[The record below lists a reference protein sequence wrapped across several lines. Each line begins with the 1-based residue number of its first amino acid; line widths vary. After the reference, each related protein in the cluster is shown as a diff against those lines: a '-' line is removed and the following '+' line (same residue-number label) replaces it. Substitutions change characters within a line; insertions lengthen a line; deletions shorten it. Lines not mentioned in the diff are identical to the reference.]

1 MKRYTSLRGK
11 RTGSQ
16 DQKGVKGYS
25 IRACSSQYPGREEK
39 EKQDVD
45 KKFGYRVGEAETA
58 HKPKPCVKPVSS
70 CLLPV
75 FLLTLPPSLGA
86 SPSLIFSFTFSLPFL
101 FHSKCLTPTTM
112 SPWLPFSLST
122 PLLQL
127 LFPLFPLN
135 ICPTDSSS
143 LTAFFFSSL
152 PFSSL
157 WCSYFYFLILPLS
170 LFFLSF
176 LLLLFLT
183 HKYFF

>member
-1 MKRYTSLRGK
+1 MTKTKTLLFKIIVVWVIKRYTSLSGK

-16 DQKGVKGYS
+16 DQKGVRGYS

-86 SPSLIFSFTFSLPFL
+86 SPSLIFSFTCSLPFL
-101 FHSKCLTPTTM
+101 FHSKCLTPFP
-112 SPWLPFSLST
+112 SLLLSFNFSFLFSL
-122 PLLQL
+122 
-127 LFPLFPLN
+127 
-135 ICPTDSSS
+135 
-143 LTAFFFSSL
+143 
-152 PFSSL
+152 
-157 WCSYFYFLILPLS
+157 
-170 LFFLSF
+170 
-176 LLLLFLT
+176 
-183 HKYFF
+183 